1 MRTIRPLTAATTV
14 LAASTASFVLAVP
27 TAWSA
32 VPSTCDGKPVTLTNT
47 TDGDDF
53 FVQGT
58 PGDDVIHLGAGDDYF
73 LGNGGNDTVCGGDGA
88 DLVRLDVDG
97 ATGGSR
103 VFGGPGADTLIGTV
117 ANEVLWGE
125 GGNDRI
131 QPNGGSDNLN
141 GGTGNEDQVDFL
153 GSEGGA
159 VGVNINAQKGV
170 YTVPT
175 GNGTVKAVER
185 FTGTNANDVFRGTP
199 GPDDFKGLLG
209 DDDIRTYK
217 GPDYVQ
223 AAGDSVVR
231 TGWGRDLLSLAGNV
245 TAYAGRERDTVLLT
259 GNGEIRA
266 YGQRGPDI
274 FSITDAG
281 YVNGGPGRDAV
292 TLQAQQGDEGVN
304 LDLHTG
310 KGFWIDNP
318 DKGPFYVFRSERIT
332 GTKHRDILKGRYHR
346 LDVFYGG
353 SGNDTFYGRGRADR
367 FYGEKG
373 KRDVGYGGKGDDLCD
388 VEIAHSC
395 RRPDLTKA

>member
-14 LAASTASFVLAVP
+14 LAAGTASFVLAVP

-32 VPSTCDGKPVTLTNT
+32 VPATCDGKPVTITTT
-47 TDGDDF
+47 TDDDDF

-88 DLVRLDVDG
+88 DLVRLDADG

-103 VFGGPGADTLIGTV
+103 VFGGSGADTLIGT
-117 ANEVLWGE
+117 AADEVLWGDA
-125 GGNDRI
+125 GNDRI
-131 QPNGGSDNLN
+131 QPNGGSDNLD
-141 GGTGNEDQVDFL
+141 GGRGKEDQVDFL
-153 GSEGGA
+153 GSEAGA
-159 VGVNINAQKGV
+159 VGVTIDAAKAK
-170 YTVPT
+170 YEVPSGSGKVT
-175 GNGTVKAVER
+175 TVER
-185 FTGTNANDVFRGTP
+185 FTGTNANDIFTGTP
-199 GPDDFKGLLG
+199 EGDDFKGLLG
-209 DDDIRTYK
+209 NDRIRTFK

-245 TAYAGRERDTVLLT
+245 TAYAGRERDNILLT
-259 GNGEIRA
+259 GNGDIHA

-281 YVNGGPGRDAV
+281 YVNGGPGRDGV
-292 TLQAQQGDEGVN
+292 TLQAQQGDEGVK
-304 LDLHTG
+304 LDLDTG
-310 KGFWIDNP
+310 KGIWIKNP
-318 DKGPFYVFRSERIT
+318 DKGPFFVFRAERIT
-332 GTKHRDILKGRYHR
+332 GTKHRDVLKGRVGR

-353 SGNDTFYGRGRADR
+353 SGNDLFFGRGGDDR

-373 KRDVGYGGKGDDLCD
+373 KKDEGYGGPGDDLCL
-388 VEIAHSC
+388 VEIPHSC
-395 RRPDLTKA
+395 RQPDLTKA